1 MVEIKDFGKL
11 ELRVGTIVL
20 AEDFPEAKKTS
31 LQTHN

>member
-20 AEDFPEAKKTS
+20 AEDFPEAKNQPTNS
-31 LQTHN
+31 